1 MLVLALPASGRFAS
15 EGSGVSFLV
24 CFRAKYTVRYAVW
37 RLGLNQGATPSRS
50 RNSRKRIYL
59 QPGAIRSCLSYG
71 KQCASLRRPN
81 KGAERNYARLPRG
94 AKLAGST
101 RHTRFVC
108 AIPGIVARCPTFAQE
123 NPRMVQIRTL
133 RLTTNS
139 VMHCILNCR
148 LQQSKTLTSHK

>member
-1 MLVLALPASGRFAS
+1 MRKPRILALRSKSSDCANLFCANLAHVAVFLHACAGFAS

-81 KGAERNYARLPRG
+81 KGLCLREATARSEACRLG
-94 AKLAGST
+94 TAYE
-101 RHTRFVC
+101 VC
-108 AIPGIVARCPTFAQE
+108 LR
-123 NPRMVQIRTL
+123 NPRI
-133 RLTTNS
+133 
-139 VMHCILNCR
+139 IA
-148 LQQSKTLTSHK
+148 QS